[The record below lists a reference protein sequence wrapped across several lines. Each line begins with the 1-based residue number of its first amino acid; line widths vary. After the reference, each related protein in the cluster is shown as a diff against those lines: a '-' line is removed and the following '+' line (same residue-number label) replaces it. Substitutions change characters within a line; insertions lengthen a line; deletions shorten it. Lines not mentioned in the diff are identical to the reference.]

1 MSKPVVIGL
10 TGGIACGKS
19 SVAKH
24 LGGLGCFTIDADKVE
39 AQVKDGV
46 LTVTIPK
53 PPEAVEKTRKV
64 KVAHAK

>member
-24 LGGLGCFTIDADKVE
+24 LGGLGCFTIDADKPRHL
-39 AQVKDGV
+39 QRSSRLSK
-46 LTVTIPK
+46 
-53 PPEAVEKTRKV
+53 
-64 KVAHAK
+64 AHFL